1 MDDRGVDH
9 SAALEEL
16 PALLERVVDD
26 VHHLPGQRMLLE
38 QVAELED
45 RRLVGHRV
53 VGEVE
58 PRRAAHRLDLV
69 ERTLHRR
76 IRQCGPLLPQVDLL
90 HRREW
95 RRPEAAPA
103 RRRVELLD
111 HREQLYSRHDLLHLG
126 QESLPTRLFLLPFEG
141 QRGEG
146 RLVHGGSAVHDLRI
160 FPALNTSG
168 LPGVYEKH
176 NLA

>member
-1 MDDRGVDH
+1 MDDRGGGH
-9 SAALEEL
+9 CPGLEMHT
-16 PALLERVVDD
+16 ALLERVVDD

-45 RRLVGHRV
+45 RLFVGHRV
-53 VGEVE
+53 VGQVE
-58 PRRAAHRLDLV
+58 PRKAAHRLGFV
-69 ERTLHRR
+69 ERVFQRR
-76 IRQCGPLLPQVDLL
+76 IRQRVPMLHEVDPQ

-146 RLVHGGSAVHDLRI
+146 RLVHGGSAVHDLSI
-160 FPALNTSG
+160 FPALSRSEA
-168 LPGVYEKH
+168 PWSIRK
-176 NLA
+176 A